1 MIIGAVLIIAAGLLV
16 GLGGPVLLRRLPEP
30 VDTGDEIKIS
40 YAALARPAFAA
51 ITGLLTAA
59 GTALAVITQPVAFWA
74 CWWVFGVFAVLL
86 AAIDAR
92 TTWLPSPVIYAGW
105 LAMLPAAVLAVLLDS
120 DHRLQTAVTVVA
132 GALIAGVGYFLL
144 WLITRGR
151 GIAFGD
157 VRLMPLVGAV
167 AGTMGWS
174 GIYWSVLL
182 GSVVGAVIGVVRLAR
197 RRHGPIPYAPAL
209 VAGPYAAAA
218 LLALL

>member
-86 AAIDAR
+86 AGIDAR

-197 RRHGPIPYAPAL
+197 RRHGPFPYAPAL